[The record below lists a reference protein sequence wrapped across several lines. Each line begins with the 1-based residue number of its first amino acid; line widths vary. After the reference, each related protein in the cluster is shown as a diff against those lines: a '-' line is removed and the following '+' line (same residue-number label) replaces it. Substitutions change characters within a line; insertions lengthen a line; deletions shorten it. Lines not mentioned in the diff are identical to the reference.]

1 MSPEVLQD
9 LASDHYPISFQLN
22 SRLQIHKARQ
32 AFAFVPDRW
41 PKFRSILNDMVD
53 LSIWPKT
60 VQEVEAAT
68 ENFMLN
74 TQDALKATFRR
85 KSSTITKKPF
95 PPELRDLLTQKEQS
109 AAALSTEPNSG
120 QLDSQ
125 QPRCRTA
132 KLAHKKHYS
141 EEWSATINFKENH
154 RARLFRIARALKR
167 RTDFNIPSLRAP
179 DGPAETDVAK
189 AEA

>member
-9 LASDHYPISFQLN
+9 LASDHYPISFLLN

-85 KSSTITKKPF
+85 KSSTITKKSF

-109 AAALSTEPNSG
+109 AAALSTEPYSG
-120 QLDSQ
+120 QPDSQ
-125 QPRCRTA
+125 QLHYRT
-132 KLAHKKHYS
+132 
-141 EEWSATINFKENH
+141 
-154 RARLFRIARALKR
+154 
-167 RTDFNIPSLRAP
+167 
-179 DGPAETDVAK
+179 G
-189 AEA
+189 